1 MNELTRRALVDK
13 VANVIADYDA
23 RELSDTD
30 IDGLNSEE
38 LACIS
43 ECLQYGQVAELR
55 EKQVDALIQY
65 IFDNMHWCPFKDEAK
80 IDFEKEC
87 VGFREKGCKE
97 CIFRNIEQ
105 LN

>member
-1 MNELTRRALVDK
+1 MDELTRKALVDK
-13 VANVIADYDA
+13 VENTIADYDE

-30 IDGLNSEE
+30 LEGLNREE
-38 LACIS
+38 LSCIS

-55 EKQVDALIQY
+55 EKQVEGLIQY
-65 IFDNMHWCPFKDEAK
+65 LFDNLHWCPFKDEAN

-87 VGFREKGCKE
+87 VGFRETGCKE
-97 CIFRNIEQ
+97 RILKNINQ

>member
-1 MNELTRRALVDK
+1 MDELTRKALVEK
-13 VANVIADYDA
+13 VENVIDDYTA

-30 IDGLNSEE
+30 LEGLNGEE
-38 LACIS
+38 LDCIL

-55 EKQVDALIQY
+55 EKQVDELVQY
-65 IFDNMHWCPFKDEAK
+65 IFSNLHWCPFKDESG

-87 VGFREKGCKE
+87 VGFREPRCKE
-97 CIFRNIEQ
+97 CILRNITL